1 MVRRDAPVAKGRGTR
16 RPGRPGGIAIRSFGF
31 VLVGCDP
38 GGRNPVWRCGP
49 PNSGAATN
57 SPQRRMF
64 GPDVRRCAP
73 GSRPVALPAAVAPP
87 RATRRLR
94 SPFPGARPPCG
105 VRERSPCDGRAR
117 TDGESSAGLRSVAMR
132 TRSDRR
138 PTGRR
143 LRPPPGGSRRTPGG
157 RPVPHSV
164 PAGDRV
170 GHFIGQNRT
179 RTSRS
184 YFCSISGVFRR
195 PLNFVLP

>member
-1 MVRRDAPVAKGRGTR
+1 MR

-31 VLVGCDP
+31 VLVGGDP
-38 GGRNPVWRCGP
+38 CGRNPVWRCGP

-64 GPDVRRCAP
+64 GPDVRRSAP
-73 GSRPVALPAAVAPP
+73 GSRPVALPVAGAPP

-94 SPFPGARPPCG
+94 PPFPGARPPSG

-117 TDGESSAGLRSVAMR
+117 PDGGTSTGLRPVAMR
-132 TRSDRR
+132 TRSGRR
-138 PTGRR
+138 PTGCRI
-143 LRPPPGGSRRTPGG
+143 RPPPGGSRRTPGG
-157 RPVPHSV
+157 RPVPDSV
-164 PAGDRV
+164 PAAHWV

-184 YFCSISGVFRR
+184 YFCSISGAFRE